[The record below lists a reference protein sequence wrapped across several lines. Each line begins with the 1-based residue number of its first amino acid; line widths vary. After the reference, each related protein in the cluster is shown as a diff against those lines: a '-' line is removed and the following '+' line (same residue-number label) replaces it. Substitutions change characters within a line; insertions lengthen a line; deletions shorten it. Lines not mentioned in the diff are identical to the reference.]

1 MLAKT
6 VSGHFSSV
14 KIIAA
19 AVVGRFCLQS
29 EDGSW
34 LSGDDVVVCMDCV
47 ISLIAY
53 CSSCPPP
60 CDFIYCLFDCSRSR
74 TSTVACIR
82 ALFVASAV
90 RYFWLLSLHLFYLGA
105 GRIVYE
111 GSGAWRSE
119 QWSATRGARSDNVTA
134 WVGPTW
140 SAGGDCMEYTADT
153 DAVCGCCWHGGIA
166 GCFASPRRRLSNFI
180 RSLAGRSPRALRRS
194 APAPLYLES

>member
-60 CDFIYCLFDCSRSR
+60 AISFIACS
-74 TSTVACIR
+74 TA
-82 ALFVASAV
+82 AAAELPLLPAYV
-90 RYFWLLSLHLFYLGA
+90 RFLLRLPSVIFGYYHSIYF
-105 GRIVYE
+105 I
-111 GSGAWRSE
+111 
-119 QWSATRGARSDNVTA
+119 
-134 WVGPTW
+134 
-140 SAGGDCMEYTADT
+140 
-153 DAVCGCCWHGGIA
+153 
-166 GCFASPRRRLSNFI
+166 
-180 RSLAGRSPRALRRS
+180 S
-194 APAPLYLES
+194 APAG